1 MPVESKTMQQ
11 TRLLKA
17 VLFASALTLGT
28 SGLALAAPAQTST
41 LDTAVSSHFMAA
53 DSMAS
58 QDIIAAPATNGL
70 VSENYADDMTT
81 ANVGAIT
88 AGLTSAGYGA
98 NTYGVTSEYGA
109 VHEVATTAGYQD
121 ELNVLSYALVTQ
133 DRGAEHSG
141 TFYREDDLFVQAV
154 SKRVV
159 QTAAIADTVD
169 QSAYVM
175 TAAGALYQ
183 IADLELEVND
193 PAAGLAEQ
201 TLNADAFYVSAL
213 G

>member
-1 MPVESKTMQQ
+1 MQQ

-53 DSMAS
+53 DSMA
-58 QDIIAAPATNGL
+58 
-70 VSENYADDMTT
+70 
-81 ANVGAIT
+81 
-88 AGLTSAGYGA
+88 
-98 NTYGVTSEYGA
+98 
-109 VHEVATTAGYQD
+109 
-121 ELNVLSYALVTQ
+121 
-133 DRGAEHSG
+133 G